1 MQKALHEAVEQQLT
15 RHWCR
20 VEGSDDLHD
29 VIPVDAAGIDLR
41 ELHAVRRERAPP
53 AEGASSR
60 GGIEHRGGWWLAGGR
75 VLVERRGEESRLAG
89 GRVLVERRGEES
101 RARLKLS
108 HLQLKTRRAQRIC
121 LHTCHTRARA
131 VDQSEQRTQQQQQH
145 REQRPAGPQGACTRG
160 GAPQGLDPLRAYCDG
175 RPIWQRVEAE

>member
-20 VEGSDDLHD
+20 VEGSDHLHD

-60 GGIEHRGGWWLAGGR
+60 GIEHRGGWW
-75 VLVERRGEESRLAG
+75 LAG

-131 VDQSEQRTQQQQQH
+131 VDQSEQRTHQQQQH